1 MCLNFVTSEPYEIFL
16 TPKVFQTTVCQ
27 ILAFWLDAFQIPT
40 IFLQSLQQI
49 FVFFHLNLHICHSWL
64 TMLKITILIS
74 KDYDIDIYKISR
86 YIAKTVVL
94 LSPSG
99 HQPI

>member
-1 MCLNFVTSEPYEIFL
+1 MS
-16 TPKVFQTTVCQ
+16 
-27 ILAFWLDAFQIPT
+27 FWLDVFQIST

-86 YIAKTVVL
+86 YIAKMVVL
-94 LSPSG
+94 LSPIHHLAEG
-99 HQPI
+99 ERDRGKDEKHFKKRAK